1 MIVLWRTDERL
12 RCVFDLV
19 ITDKKG
25 ASLKYI
31 KIIGLAL
38 LSVAF
43 NTIAFSAQTGAYP
56 TKPIRL
62 VLAFAP
68 GGGADINA
76 RTISKPLAQIL
87 GQPVIIDYK
96 PGGGGTLAA
105 TIVANAAPDGYTL
118 LYATPGQ
125 QMTNPHL
132 IDKLPYDP
140 ARAFKAVSQTVE
152 GSNALVVN
160 KNLPVSNV
168 AELIALAKAE
178 PGKINFASSGIGSSS
193 HLAGELFKSMAG
205 IDIVHVP
212 YKGSGA
218 AVTELIGGSV
228 QMTID
233 TVSVYLQHIKA
244 NELKAIGIST
254 LGRNPALPDVPPIA
268 DTLPGFQAAP
278 VNYITAPA
286 TTPDDIILKL
296 NRAINEVLQM
306 PAVLE
311 KFAANGAT
319 GQGGTP
325 EQMEA
330 LIKTESA
337 KWEKLI
343 RSSKAQAN

>member
-1 MIVLWRTDERL
+1 MLKIVELTVVTVAL
-12 RCVFDLV
+12 T
-19 ITDKKG
+19 ITSFF
-25 ASLKYI
+25 A
-31 KIIGLAL
+31 LAD
-38 LSVAF
+38 S
-43 NTIAFSAQTGAYP
+43 YP
-56 TKPIRL
+56 NKPIRL
-62 VLAFAP
+62 VLAFSP

-76 RTISKPLAQIL
+76 RTISGPLSQLL

-105 TIVANAAPDGYTL
+105 MIVANAAPDGYTL

-132 IDKLPYDP
+132 MDKLPYDP
-140 ARAFKAVSQTVE
+140 VRAFKAVSQTVQ
-152 GSNALVVN
+152 GSNVLVVN
-160 KNLPVSNV
+160 KNLPVNTV
-168 AELIALAKAE
+168 AELIGLAKAE

-205 IDIVHVP
+205 IDIVHIP
-212 YKGSGA
+212 YKGSGP
-218 AVTELIGGSV
+218 AVTELMGGSV

-244 NELKAIGIST
+244 GELKALGIST
-254 LGRNPALPDVPPIA
+254 LSRNPALPEVPVIA

-286 TTPDDIILKL
+286 ATPDEIVLKL
-296 NRAINEVLQM
+296 NRAINDVLQM
-306 PAVLE
+306 PEVIE
-311 KFAANGAT
+311 KFLANGAT
-319 GQGGTP
+319 AKGGTP
-325 EQMEA
+325 EEMET

-343 RSSKAQAN
+343 RSSQARAN

>member
-1 MIVLWRTDERL
+1 MLKIVELTVVTVAL
-12 RCVFDLV
+12 T
-19 ITDKKG
+19 ITSFF
-25 ASLKYI
+25 A
-31 KIIGLAL
+31 LAD
-38 LSVAF
+38 S
-43 NTIAFSAQTGAYP
+43 YP
-56 TKPIRL
+56 NKPIRL
-62 VLAFAP
+62 VLAFSP

-76 RTISKPLAQIL
+76 RTISGPLSQLL

-105 TIVANAAPDGYTL
+105 MIVANAAPDGYTL

-132 IDKLPYDP
+132 MDKLPYDP
-140 ARAFKAVSQTVE
+140 VRAFKAVSQTVQ
-152 GSNALVVN
+152 GSNVLVVN
-160 KNLPVSNV
+160 KNLPGNTV

-205 IDIVHVP
+205 IDIVHIP
-212 YKGSGA
+212 YKGSGP
-218 AVTELIGGSV
+218 AVTELMGGSV

-244 NELKAIGIST
+244 GELKALGIST
-254 LGRNPALPDVPPIA
+254 LSRNPALPEVPVIA

-286 TTPDDIILKL
+286 ATPDEIVLKL
-296 NRAINEVLQM
+296 NRAINDVLQM
-306 PAVLE
+306 PEVIE
-311 KFAANGAT
+311 KFLANGAT
-319 GQGGTP
+319 AKGGTP
-325 EQMEA
+325 EEMET

-343 RSSKAQAN
+343 RSSQARAN

>member
-1 MIVLWRTDERL
+1 MLKIVELTVVTVAL
-12 RCVFDLV
+12 T
-19 ITDKKG
+19 ITSFF
-25 ASLKYI
+25 A
-31 KIIGLAL
+31 LAD
-38 LSVAF
+38 S
-43 NTIAFSAQTGAYP
+43 YP
-56 TKPIRL
+56 NKPIRL
-62 VLAFAP
+62 VLAFSP

-76 RTISKPLAQIL
+76 RTISGPLSQLL

-132 IDKLPYDP
+132 MDKLPYDP
-140 ARAFKAVSQTVE
+140 VRAFKAVSQTVQ
-152 GSNALVVN
+152 GSNVLVVN
-160 KNLPVSNV
+160 KNLPVNTV
-168 AELIALAKAE
+168 AELIGLAKAE

-205 IDIVHVP
+205 IDIVHIP
-212 YKGSGA
+212 YKGSGP
-218 AVTELIGGSV
+218 AVTELMGGSV

-244 NELKAIGIST
+244 GELKALGIST
-254 LGRNPALPDVPPIA
+254 LSRNPALPEVPVIA

-286 TTPDDIILKL
+286 ATPDEIVLKL
-296 NRAINEVLQM
+296 NRAINDVLQM
-306 PAVLE
+306 PEVIE
-311 KFAANGAT
+311 KFLANGAT
-319 GQGGTP
+319 AKGGTP
-325 EQMEA
+325 EEMET

-343 RSSKAQAN
+343 RSSQARAN

>member
-1 MIVLWRTDERL
+1 LRL
-12 RCVFDLV
+12 
-19 ITDKKG
+19 
-25 ASLKYI
+25 S
-31 KIIGLAL
+31 KIIGL
-38 LSVAF
+38 SVVAVVL
-43 NTIAFSAQTGAYP
+43 TIAPFFALAESYP
-56 TKPIRL
+56 NKPIRL
-62 VLAFAP
+62 VLAFSP

-76 RTISKPLAQIL
+76 RTISGPLSQKL

-105 TIVANAAPDGYTL
+105 TVVANAAPDGYTL

-132 IDKLPYDP
+132 MDKLPYDP
-140 ARAFKAVSQTVE
+140 VKAFKAVSQTVE
-152 GSNALVVN
+152 GSNVLVVN
-160 KNLPVSNV
+160 KNLPVNTV

-205 IDIVHVP
+205 IDIVHIP
-212 YKGSGA
+212 YKGSGP
-218 AVTELIGGSV
+218 AVTELMGGSV

-244 NELKAIGIST
+244 GELKAIGIST
-254 LGRNPALPDVPPIA
+254 LSRNPALPEVPLIA
-268 DTLPGFQAAP
+268 DTLTGFQAAP

-286 TTPDDIILKL
+286 ATPDEIILKL

-306 PAVLE
+306 PEVLD

-319 GQGGTP
+319 AKGGSP
-325 EQMEA
+325 EQMET
-330 LIKTESA
+330 LIRTESA

-343 RSSKAQAN
+343 RSSQARAN

>member
-1 MIVLWRTDERL
+1 MRL
-12 RCVFDLV
+12 L
-19 ITDKKG
+19 KK
-25 ASLKYI
+25 
-31 KIIGLAL
+31 IGSGLLTVSMSIAPIFALAD
-38 LSVAF
+38 
-43 NTIAFSAQTGAYP
+43 NYP
-56 TKPIRL
+56 SKPIRL
-62 VLAFAP
+62 VLAFSP

-76 RTISKPLAQIL
+76 RTITDPLSQKL

-105 TIVANAAPDGYTL
+105 MVVANAAPDGYTL

-132 IDKLPYDP
+132 MDKLPYDP
-140 ARAFKAVSQTVE
+140 VRAFKAVSQTVE
-152 GSNALVVN
+152 GGNVLVVN
-160 KNLPVSNV
+160 KNLPVSDV
-168 AELIALAKAE
+168 AELIALAKSE

-244 NELKAIGIST
+244 GELKAIGIST
-254 LGRNPALPDVPPIA
+254 LSRNPALPDVPLIA

-286 TTPDDIILKL
+286 VTPDDIILKL
-296 NRAINEVLQM
+296 NKAINEVLQM
-306 PAVLE
+306 PSVQE

-319 GQGGTP
+319 GKGGTP
-325 EQMEA
+325 EQMQA
-330 LIKTESA
+330 LIQSESA
-337 KWEKLI
+337 KWKKII
-343 RSSKAQAN
+343 RASQAQAN

>member
-1 MIVLWRTDERL
+1 MLTVVLSIAPI
-12 RCVFDLV
+12 F
-19 ITDKKG
+19 
-25 ASLKYI
+25 
-31 KIIGLAL
+31 AL
-38 LSVAF
+38 SD
-43 NTIAFSAQTGAYP
+43 NYP
-56 TKPIRL
+56 SKPIRL
-62 VLAFAP
+62 VLAFSP

-76 RTISKPLAQIL
+76 RTITDPLSQKL

-105 TIVANAAPDGYTL
+105 MIVANAAPDGYTL

-132 IDKLPYDP
+132 MDKLPYDP
-140 ARAFKAVSQTVE
+140 VKSFKAVSQPVE
-152 GSNALVVN
+152 GGNVLVVN
-160 KNLPVSNV
+160 KNLPVSHV
-168 AELIALAKAE
+168 ADLIALAKAE

-244 NELKAIGIST
+244 GELKAIGIST
-254 LGRNPALPDVPPIA
+254 LSRNPALPDVPLIA

-286 TTPDDIILKL
+286 ATPDEIILKL
-296 NRAINEVLQM
+296 NKAINEVLQT
-306 PAVLE
+306 PSVQE
-311 KFAANGAT
+311 KFSSNGAT
-319 GQGGTP
+319 GKGGTP

-330 LIKTESA
+330 LIQSESA
-337 KWEKLI
+337 KWEKII
-343 RSSKAQAN
+343 RSSQAQAN

>member
-1 MIVLWRTDERL
+1 MRL
-12 RCVFDLV
+12 L
-19 ITDKKG
+19 KK
-25 ASLKYI
+25 
-31 KIIGLAL
+31 IGFGLLTVAL
-38 LSVAF
+38 S
-43 NTIAFSAQTGAYP
+43 IAPIFTHADNFPS
-56 TKPIRL
+56 KPIRL
-62 VLAFAP
+62 VLAFSP

-76 RTISKPLAQIL
+76 RTITDPLSQKL

-105 TIVANAAPDGYTL
+105 MVVANAAPDGYTL

-132 IDKLPYDP
+132 MDKLPYDP
-140 ARAFKAVSQTVE
+140 VRAFKAVSQTVE
-152 GSNALVVN
+152 GGNVLVVN
-160 KNLPVSNV
+160 KNLPVSDV
-168 AELIALAKAE
+168 AELIALAKSE

-244 NELKAIGIST
+244 GELKAIGIST
-254 LGRNPALPDVPPIA
+254 LSRNPALPDVPLIA

-286 TTPDDIILKL
+286 ATPDDIILKL
-296 NRAINEVLQM
+296 NKAINEVLQI
-306 PAVLE
+306 PSVQE

-319 GQGGTP
+319 GKGGTP
-325 EQMEA
+325 EQMQA
-330 LIKTESA
+330 LIQSESA
-337 KWEKLI
+337 KWERII
-343 RSSKAQAN
+343 RSSQAQAN

>member
-1 MIVLWRTDERL
+1 MRL
-12 RCVFDLV
+12 L
-19 ITDKKG
+19 KK
-25 ASLKYI
+25 
-31 KIIGLAL
+31 IGFGLLTVAL
-38 LSVAF
+38 S
-43 NTIAFSAQTGAYP
+43 IAPIFTHADNFPS
-56 TKPIRL
+56 KPIRL
-62 VLAFAP
+62 VLAFSP

-76 RTISKPLAQIL
+76 RTITDPLSQKL

-105 TIVANAAPDGYTL
+105 MVVANAAPDGYTL

-132 IDKLPYDP
+132 MDKLPYDP
-140 ARAFKAVSQTVE
+140 VRAFKAVSQTVE
-152 GSNALVVN
+152 GGNVLVVN
-160 KNLPVSNV
+160 KNLPVSDV
-168 AELIALAKAE
+168 AELIALAKSE

-244 NELKAIGIST
+244 GELKAIGIST
-254 LGRNPALPDVPPIA
+254 LSRNPALPDVPLIA

-286 TTPDDIILKL
+286 ATPDDIILKL
-296 NRAINEVLQM
+296 NKAINEVLQM
-306 PAVLE
+306 PSVQK

-319 GQGGTP
+319 GKGGTP
-325 EQMEA
+325 EQMQA
-330 LIKTESA
+330 LIQSESA
-337 KWEKLI
+337 KWKKII
-343 RSSKAQAN
+343 RASQAQAN

>member
-1 MIVLWRTDERL
+1 MLKIVELTVVTVAL
-12 RCVFDLV
+12 T
-19 ITDKKG
+19 ITSFF
-25 ASLKYI
+25 A
-31 KIIGLAL
+31 LAD
-38 LSVAF
+38 S
-43 NTIAFSAQTGAYP
+43 YP
-56 TKPIRL
+56 NKPIRL
-62 VLAFAP
+62 VLAFSP

-76 RTISKPLAQIL
+76 RTISGPLSQLL

-105 TIVANAAPDGYTL
+105 MIVANAAPDGYTL

-132 IDKLPYDP
+132 MDKLPYDP
-140 ARAFKAVSQTVE
+140 VRAFKAVSQTVQ
-152 GSNALVVN
+152 GSNVLVVN
-160 KNLPVSNV
+160 KNLPVNTV
-168 AELIALAKAE
+168 AELIGLAKAE

-205 IDIVHVP
+205 IDIVHIP
-212 YKGSGA
+212 YKGSGP
-218 AVTELIGGSV
+218 AVTELMGGSV

-244 NELKAIGIST
+244 GELKALGIST
-254 LGRNPALPDVPPIA
+254 LSRNPALPEVPVIA

-286 TTPDDIILKL
+286 ATPDEIVLKL
-296 NRAINEVLQM
+296 NRAINDVLQR
-306 PAVLE
+306 PEVIE
-311 KFAANGAT
+311 KFLANGAT
-319 GQGGTP
+319 AKGGTP
-325 EQMEA
+325 EEMET

-343 RSSKAQAN
+343 RSSQARAT